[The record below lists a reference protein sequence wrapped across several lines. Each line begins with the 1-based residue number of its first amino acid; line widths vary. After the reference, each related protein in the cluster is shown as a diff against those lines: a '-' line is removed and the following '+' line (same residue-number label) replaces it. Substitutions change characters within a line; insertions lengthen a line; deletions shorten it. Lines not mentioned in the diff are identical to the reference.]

1 MKRPNTPTI
10 EPATPENVQSAVAL
24 LRAGEVIGLPTETVY
39 GLAAD
44 ASNPDAVRQIFSAK
58 GRPVDHPLIVHV
70 ASADDAKAWA
80 ADWPEA
86 ADKLARAFWPGPM
99 TLIVKR
105 AAHVLDA
112 VTGGQDTVGLRVP
125 SHPVAQAVLKAFS
138 VNGQGLAAPSANQFG
153 QVSPTTAAHVAAEFP
168 DRSLMVLDGG
178 ACDVG
183 VESTIIDV
191 SGRSGAGVR
200 VLRPGRVRASEIE
213 QALGTSLAEQGEDAP
228 RVSGALASHYAP
240 KTQTLML
247 ATPRLKM
254 QLRAIRQ
261 AKDRGPMRCVITHS
275 FDPEPEERLRVI
287 RLAADARTWERELYA
302 LLRALDEER
311 YGTLIIEAP
320 PETPEWDAV
329 NDRVR
334 RATERDRESPD
345 AAADDAATSGDTPEN
360 AVA

>member
-1 MKRPNTPTI
+1 MKRPNIPFIELPT
-10 EPATPENVQSAVAL
+10 EENISRAVAW
-24 LRAGEVIGLPTETVY
+24 LRAGEAIGLPTETVY

-44 ASNPDAVRQIFSAK
+44 ASNADAVSKIFSAK
-58 GRPVDHPLIVHV
+58 GRPVNHPLIVHV
-70 ASADDAKAWA
+70 ASAVAAKAWA

-86 ADKLARAFWPGPM
+86 ADKLANAFWPGPM

-125 SHPVAQAVLKAFS
+125 SHPVAQAVLGLFS
-138 VNGQGLAAPSANQFG
+138 DGHQGLAAPSANQFG

-168 DRSLMVLDGG
+168 DRSLMILDGG
-178 ACDVG
+178 RCDVG

-191 SGRSGAGVR
+191 SGDTVR
-200 VLRPGRVRASEIE
+200 VLRPGRVRATEIE
-213 QALGTSLAEQGEDAP
+213 QVLGTTLSEHGEDVP

-247 ATPRLKM
+247 ATARLKM
-254 QLRAIRQ
+254 QLRAFRQ
-261 AKDRGPMRCVITHS
+261 AQDRGPMRCVITHS
-275 FDPEPEERLRVI
+275 FDAEPAERVRVI
-287 RLAADARTWERELYA
+287 RLAADAQTWERELYA

-320 PETPEWDAV
+320 PETPEWEAV
-329 NDRVR
+329 NDRVK
-334 RATERDRESPD
+334 RATQRDTDE
-345 AAADDAATSGDTPEN
+345 AVEN
-360 AVA
+360 SA